1 MVEPERASL
10 QEFIMIGHMF
20 RTPYLAL
27 AIVASSLAL
36 AAPARSQEAAA
47 PARSFSPDAGAQ
59 PAVDVRALTEAI
71 RELQSQVQILHLQLS
86 DLRSEQELAR
96 AEAHELRMELSLTRA
111 QFVPGSGGGFQPIVS
126 SSSLHAPLW
135 PAAGSATEPAPVA
148 PAAVTA
154 AAGPQQP
161 TDDRIGRLEENQ
173 QLADAKLNDQY
184 QTKVESGSKYRLRL
198 SGIVLLNM
206 YANRGAGVDNQD
218 FPALALEPQPLD
230 SAGSFG
236 GSLRQSQIGMQV
248 VGPDIAGAHTS
259 ADVNFDFAG
268 GFPGTSYGVSNGL
281 VRLRTGTVRFD
292 WGNTSIVAG
301 QDHLFFAPLAPTS
314 LASLAI
320 PALAYAGNLWSWTPQ
335 VRIEHRV
342 VLSDASSLSFQG
354 GILDSFT
361 GEAPDDYYRSATA
374 GEKSGQ
380 PAYAS
385 RIAWTHRFFGQNMT
399 AGFGGYYARQNW
411 GFNRNVDGWTGT
423 TDLTLPLSHFFEWTG
438 EFYRGRAVGGI
449 GGGIDQS
456 IVLTGPLTA
465 PATRLL
471 GLNSMG
477 GWTQLKFKPKPKFEV
492 NGAFGQD
499 NPFASQIDLFSANP
513 SYYDS
518 FFARNRSSFVN
529 FIYQPRSDVL
539 FSIEYRRIRTF
550 IFGGD
555 SLDANHVNFSV
566 GYLF

>member
-1 MVEPERASL
+1 
-10 QEFIMIGHMF
+10 MIGNSF

-27 AIVASSLAL
+27 SIAASLLAL
-36 AAPARSQEAAA
+36 PAPARSQQAA
-47 PARSFSPDAGAQ
+47 PSPSSAPRDGENVA
-59 PAVDVRALTEAI
+59 DVRALSDAI
-71 RELQSQVQILHLQLS
+71 RELQSQVQILHSKLS
-86 DLRSEQELAR
+86 ELRSEQDQAR
-96 AEAHELRMELSLTRA
+96 AEARDLRIELSLTRA
-111 QFVPGSGGGFQPIVS
+111 RFAPGTSPAYQPVS
-126 SSSLHAPLW
+126 SSTLHAPLW
-135 PAAGSATEPAPVA
+135 PSSSVSPAEPTPAA
-148 PAAVTA
+148 PAQ
-154 AAGPQQP
+154 QQP
-161 TDDRIGRLEENQ
+161 TADRLGKLEEDQ
-173 QLADAKLNDQY
+173 QLTDAKLNDQY

-198 SGIVLLNM
+198 SGMVLLNM
-206 YANRGAGVDNQD
+206 FSNRGAGVDNQD
-218 FPALALEPQPLD
+218 FPTLALEPQPLD
-230 SAGSFG
+230 SPGSFG
-236 GSLRQSQIGMQV
+236 GSLRQSQIGVQV
-248 VGPDIAGAHTS
+248 FGPDIAGAHTS

-268 GFPGTSYGVSNGL
+268 GFPDTPYGTSTGL
-281 VRLRTGTVRFD
+281 VRLRTGTVRLD
-292 WGNTSIVAG
+292 WAHTSLVAG

-320 PALAYAGNLWSWTPQ
+320 PALANAGNLWSWTPQ
-335 VRIEHRV
+335 VRLEHRV
-342 VLSDASSLSFQG
+342 PLSDSSSLLFQG

-361 GEAPDDYYRSATA
+361 GDSPSDYYRAATA

-385 RIAWTHRFFGQNMT
+385 RIAWSHRFFGQDLT

-411 GFNRNVDGWTGT
+411 GFNRNVDGWAGT
-423 TDLTLPLSHFFEWTG
+423 TDLTVPLGHFFEWTG

-449 GGGIDQS
+449 GGGIEQS
-456 IVLTGPLTA
+456 IVLTGPLTD
-465 PATRLL
+465 PATRLF

-499 NPFASQIDLFSANP
+499 NPFANQINLFSANP

-518 FFARNRSSFVN
+518 FVSRNRSSFVN

-555 SLDANHVNFSV
+555 SPDANHVNFSL